1 MPNFVEIERNQM
13 IPEVTAKFFV
23 LAKDE
28 SAYISGWIA
37 LEENLEQFISVLRE
51 EMQYAWNMKDINM
64 DDYPIFHIDIE
75 DNNRLKELNNNQDY
89 QIVKNSKNIY
99 LVILHKEIPY
109 RIIENIP
116 PVFNWFNGA
125 FQG

>member
-89 QIVKNSKNIY
+89 QIVKHSKNIY

-116 PVFNWFNGA
+116 PVFNWFN
-125 FQG
+125 

>member
-1 MPNFVEIERNQM
+1 MPNFEEIERNQM

-116 PVFNWFNGA
+116 PVFNWFN
-125 FQG
+125 